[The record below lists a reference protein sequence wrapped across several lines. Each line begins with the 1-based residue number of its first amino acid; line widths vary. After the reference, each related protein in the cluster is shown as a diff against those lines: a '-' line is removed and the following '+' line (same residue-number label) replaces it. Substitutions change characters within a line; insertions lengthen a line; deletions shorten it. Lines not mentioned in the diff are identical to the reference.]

1 MQTLADPRSADGGS
15 IAAAVRGPYAVDE
28 AVDWADNVISHWW
41 ECGARVRGD
50 PSEFR
55 EQALGVEEPWIRQ
68 LLGRDSMRCVHNP
81 NMDLSPPM
89 EGTLI
94 WESLLVCFI
103 RAAFTILYDIYCL
116 MLFRI

>member
-1 MQTLADPRSADGGS
+1 MLACKRSLTLAVQME
-15 IAAAVRGPYAVDE
+15 AVSPPLFEVPYAVDE
-28 AVDWADNVISHWW
+28 AVDWANNVISHWW

-89 EGTLI
+89 E
-94 WESLLVCFI
+94 EH
-103 RAAFTILYDIYCL
+103 
-116 MLFRI
+116 

>member
-89 EGTLI
+89 E
-94 WESLLVCFI
+94 EH
-103 RAAFTILYDIYCL
+103 
-116 MLFRI
+116 